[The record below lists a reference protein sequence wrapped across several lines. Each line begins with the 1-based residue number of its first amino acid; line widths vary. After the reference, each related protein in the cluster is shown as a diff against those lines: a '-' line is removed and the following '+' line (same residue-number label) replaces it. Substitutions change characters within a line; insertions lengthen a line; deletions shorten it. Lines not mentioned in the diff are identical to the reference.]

1 MRATERHVHIDGP
14 LHTGASRQTE
24 TCATSNQEVP
34 NFCRVRHYMPC
45 TAICCASEGG
55 RKVTSMLHS
64 EGVHTSMHHRAC
76 ITAQPRAAPCFS
88 FLLLVQTYPR
98 DVNIYAR
105 CMQPDMNTRCMQP
118 HLAVLQC
125 KQQNTSQIKRRGCR
139 SEIRQH
145 AWMDSQHRA
154 MYTSTRRPS
163 VAMHSR
169 KCWLSNKPPQTA
181 LRCLQSVSIMVSSD
195 QT

>member
-1 MRATERHVHIDGP
+1 
-14 LHTGASRQTE
+14 
-24 TCATSNQEVP
+24 
-34 NFCRVRHYMPC
+34 
-45 TAICCASEGG
+45 
-55 RKVTSMLHS
+55 MLHS
-64 EGVHTSMHHRAC
+64 EGGHTSMHHRAC
-76 ITAQPRAAPCFS
+76 ITAQPRAAPSFS
-88 FLLLVQTYPR
+88 LLLLVQTYTR

-105 CMQPDMNTRCMQP
+105 CMQPDTCARCMQP

-169 KCWLSNKPPQTA
+169 KCWLAIQQAATDGTA
-181 LRCLQSVSIMVSSD
+181 LPAEREYHDFLRSNIAFWQRI
-195 QT
+195 